1 MDLDTLLAF
10 LAATALFAYM
20 PGPALLYTAART
32 IAGGRRAGYFAALG
46 VHAGGYVHVI
56 AAALGLSILFEA
68 VPLAYAILKIL
79 GACYLL
85 WLAFGFL
92 RRALAPSPA
101 NDTTSAPPQKSAS
114 RAFLDSVLVEAL
126 NPKVALFYLAFL
138 PQFVSAEAALSLP
151 LQFLLLGIFVN
162 LAFSSADLIVVLL
175 ADKLMAAIKKGD
187 RGRRWLEALG
197 GSILLLLGLR
207 LAFAED

>member
-1 MDLDTLLAF
+1 LDLDTFLAF

-68 VPLAYAILKIL
+68 VPLAYAALKIL

-92 RRALAPSPA
+92 RRALAPSPT
-101 NDTTSAPPQKSAS
+101 NDTTSAPPQKSAR

-175 ADKLMAAIKKGD
+175 ADKLMGAIKRGD